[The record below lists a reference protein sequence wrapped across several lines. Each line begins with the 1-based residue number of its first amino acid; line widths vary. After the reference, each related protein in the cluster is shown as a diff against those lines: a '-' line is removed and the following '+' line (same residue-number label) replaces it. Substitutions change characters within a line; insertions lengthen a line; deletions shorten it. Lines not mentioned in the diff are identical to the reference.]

1 LKKKIPANDCTR
13 SGEWPVSDA
22 LIDNTTDMQSVS
34 RTRKKSAHIAQISP
48 QVTSHSADG
57 ARMAGA
63 LAHGKP
69 GAGGAKGAPLAG
81 KARAGRETAA
91 LGINAKLRAPHEN
104 PMVRR
109 VERFALQS
117 VARDI
122 LPTSRTAKCLRIR
135 AYDNDVQVW
144 KSKNHKTASYGG
156 LQTCGSVWVCPVCG
170 AKVVERRRGEIQ
182 QAMAMHRACGGEVH
196 LLTLTAPHT
205 RFDALDGLLER
216 QGKAL
221 QGFLRDKTVKNV
233 FKEMGYIGQIR
244 GYEVTHGRKG
254 TNNGWH
260 PHFHFLQ
267 FVMVKG
273 DAAQLMDW
281 KTRLYLRWDAYCQK
295 AGLGSPSFQHG
306 IDLRDGSFANNY
318 VAKWGLEDEMTKGHI
333 KKGKAGGETPF
344 DLLRAVLADKE
355 DKQAA
360 ALFAEFAKAFK
371 GKRQLSWSNG
381 LKAKFNLVEKN
392 DEELAK
398 ELEDNA
404 ELLGLISPDE
414 WRDVLKVKA
423 RATVLELAAAAGWPA
438 VKKFLAFIDGCR
450 DGVYQ
455 YDESMV
461 AEVRLLILEGMT

>member
-1 LKKKIPANDCTR
+1 MFYALKTKRNPSRHLERKAPRTLEPFRAR
-13 SGEWPVSDA
+13 PVSTE

-34 RTRKKSAHIAQISP
+34 RTRQNSARRRTISHKTTGP
-48 QVTSHSADG
+48 SAAPSAGSVEREPRTARQG
-57 ARMAGA
+57 ARAGA
-63 LAHGKP
+63 LG
-69 GAGGAKGAPLAG
+69 
-81 KARAGRETAA
+81 T
-91 LGINAKLRAPHEN
+91 NAKLRATFEN
-104 PMVRR
+104 PMARR

-122 LPTSRTAKCLRIR
+122 LPDSRTAKCLRIR
-135 AYDNDVQVW
+135 AHDKDVQVW

-156 LQTCGSVWVCPVCG
+156 LQTCGSVWTCPVCG

-196 LLTLTAPHT
+196 LLTLTVPHT
-205 RFDALDGLLER
+205 RFDVLETLLER

-221 QGFLRDKTVKNV
+221 QGFLRDRKVKEV

-244 GYEVTHGRKG
+244 GYETTHGRKG

-281 KTRLYLRWDAYCQK
+281 RTRLYLRWDVYCQK

-306 IDLRDGSFANNY
+306 LDLRDGSFANNY

-344 DLLRAVLADKE
+344 DLLRAVLSDKN

-381 LKAKFNLVEKN
+381 LKAKFNLVEKD
-392 DEELAK
+392 DEELAA
-398 ELEDNA
+398 ELEDSA
-404 ELLGLISPDE
+404 ELLGLISLTNGEMFSRSRHGLPCLS
-414 WRDVLKVKA
+414 W
-423 RATVLELAAAAGWPA
+423 
-438 VKKFLAFIDGCR
+438 
-450 DGVYQ
+450 
-455 YDESMV
+455 
-461 AEVRLLILEGMT
+461 RLLLAGLLSKSF

>member
-1 LKKKIPANDCTR
+1 MPEN
-13 SGEWPVSDA
+13 
-22 LIDNTTDMQSVS
+22 S
-34 RTRKKSAHIAQISP
+34 RPRQ
-48 QVTSHSADG
+48 G
-57 ARMAGA
+57 
-63 LAHGKP
+63 
-69 GAGGAKGAPLAG
+69 
-81 KARAGRETAA
+81 RAG
-91 LGINAKLRAPHEN
+91 
-104 PMVRR
+104 
-109 VERFALQS
+109 VE
-117 VARDI
+117 V
-122 LPTSRTAKCLRIR
+122 
-135 AYDNDVQVW
+135 
-144 KSKNHKTASYGG
+144 KNHKTASYGG
-156 LQTCGSVWVCPVCG
+156 LQTCGSVWTCPVCG

-196 LLTLTAPHT
+196 LLTLTVPHT
-205 RFDALDGLLER
+205 RFDVLETLLER

-221 QGFLRDKTVKNV
+221 QGFLRDRKVKEV

-244 GYEVTHGRKG
+244 GYETTHGRKG

-281 KTRLYLRWDAYCQK
+281 RTRLYLRWDVYCQK

-306 IDLRDGSFANNY
+306 LDLRDGSFANNY

-344 DLLRAVLADKE
+344 DLLRAVLSDKN

-381 LKAKFNLVEKN
+381 LKAKFNLVEKD
-392 DEELAK
+392 DEELAA
-398 ELEDNA
+398 ELEDSA

-438 VKKFLAFIDGCR
+438 VKKFLTFIDGCR
-450 DGVYQ
+450 DGVYE
-455 YDESMV
+455 YDAAMV
-461 AEVRLLILEGMT
+461 AEARELIMEDDMSNKKLRNVRFEVPQMSEERGGPVLFPTLEDAQRAAEEFGAYAVWKVRGNVFAPAPTGDIWSNESGQWLKVPKDFRCSEHANSKFA